1 MKPLTNCSDSEL
13 VIVAQK
19 IEEKFRKHFDEAKA
33 IANEYNFSLTESDSN
48 IQTAIFS
55 KLKERRDIYTK
66 KDVESLFKMALE
78 VLSKKGD
85 FTKMSELLA
94 LYNEGNYNE
103 VRIQLQELGLIKT
116 KQTESNRKNQK
127 GEKAPAKI
135 LRVTFPD
142 GNVIFHEK
150 AAYTLVKVVEHIGA
164 ERVAELNL
172 NIEGQP
178 FVSKNRYKFLQHEIG
193 GGWKVTTH
201 SNTAKKKQIIE
212 KVSDMLQLDLIV
224 EMV

>member
-19 IEEKFRKHFDEAKA
+19 IEEKFRKHYDEAKA
-33 IANEYNFSLTESDSN
+33 IANEYDFSITESDSN
-48 IQTAIFS
+48 IQTVIFS
-55 KLKERRDIYTK
+55 KLKEKRDAYTK
-66 KDVESLFKMALE
+66 KDVELLFKTALE

-103 VRIQLQELGLIKT
+103 VRIKLQGLGLIKT
-116 KQTESNRKNQK
+116 KQEDINRQNRK

-142 GNVIFHEK
+142 GSVIFHEK
-150 AAYTLVKVVEHIGA
+150 AAYTLIEVVEHVGA
-164 ERVAELNL
+164 DRIAELNL

-178 FVSKNRYKFLQHEIG
+178 LVSKNRCKFTQHEIN
-193 GGWKVTTH
+193 GGWRVTTH

-212 KVSDMLQLDLIV
+212 RVSDMLQLDLIV